1 MVEDYFNIAR
11 ENEPIF
17 RSILR
22 DLRDNNKKLPRIIS
36 MIVPSDLDVESKL
49 ETLFEKYSHNE
60 RTGKFTITDFTRP
73 SKNYAT
79 ITIQDVAPL
88 SGGGASLGYIVN
100 SDSSIEYKEN
110 LGVWLS

>member
-1 MVEDYFNIAR
+1 MVKDYFEIAQK
-11 ENEPIF
+11 NEPIF

-36 MIVPSDLDVESKL
+36 MIVPSDLDTESKL
-49 ETLFEKYSHNE
+49 ETLFEKYSYNE
-60 RTGKFTITDFTRP
+60 RTGKFTITNFTRP

-79 ITIQDVAPL
+79 ITVQDVAPL
-88 SGGGASLGYIVN
+88 SGGGASLGYIIN
-100 SDSSIEYKEN
+100 PDSSVKYKEN